1 MNVIKQPAAS
11 VYQTCFNR
19 IIERIGDDKKSL
31 DNRELLEIS
40 RPAGDFLRGGT
51 AVNDNAHFA
60 HEIAEAALNF
70 LILTKYARPALGDEN
85 PAQFVREYLKPLAN
99 RLPTQTWRSREQIG
113 WQQFSTPPAISYL
126 LTHLINLQTGERVLE
141 PSAGTGSLAVWSAGG
156 GFQTY
161 TNEID
166 SRRRNLLR
174 QMGFA
179 PTAFDAEFINDFLQ
193 ADMKIDCVLMN
204 PPFSSNG
211 ERTKNNSSKFGFRH
225 VESAIERLKRGGKFG
240 IILGEAAGLD
250 TKTGRDFW
258 YKLADQIEIKTIIK
272 INGREYY
279 KNGTTVDI
287 NLITGRKLVEAAK
300 SGCNNRMNQIVCFR
314 AESVEEAF
322 IQSQKQNLR
331 LNQ

>member
-1 MNVIKQPAAS
+1 MNAANNDTNYKSYLADIIRRIDVFKQSLTNQELFAVCREAA
-11 VYQTCFNR
+11 
-19 IIERIGDDKKSL
+19 
-31 DNRELLEIS
+31 
-40 RPAGDFLRGGT
+40 DFFRDE
-51 AVNDNAHFA
+51 VNPHFV
-60 HEIAEAALNF
+60 HEIAETALNYI
-70 LILTKYARPALGDEN
+70 ILTKYAKPLLCTEN
-85 PAQFVREYLKPLAN
+85 PQEALENVLKPLVS
-99 RLPTQTWRSREQIG
+99 RLPTQTWRSREQNSR
-113 WQQFSTPPAISYL
+113 QQFSTPPAIAYL
-126 LTHLINLQTGERVLE
+126 LTYLLNLQKGEEVLE
-141 PSAGTGSLAVWSAGG
+141 PSAGTGNLAVWSVGG
-156 GFQTY
+156 GFQTH

-174 QMGFA
+174 QIGFA
-179 PTAFDAEFINDFLQ
+179 PTDFDAEFINDFLQ
-193 ADMKIDCVLMN
+193 RKTEVDCVLMN

-258 YKLADQIEIKTIIK
+258 RKLADRIEIKAIIK

-279 KNGTTVDI
+279 KNGTSVDI
-287 NLITGRKLVEAAK
+287 NLITGRKLIKVSK
-300 SGCNNRMNQIVCFR
+300 LDWNKRMNQIVCLR

-322 IQSQKQNLR
+322 NQGQKLNLR